1 MHLHPYLSP
10 CQFAFKCG
18 EPYRYRGLFVILQV
32 HFGWRPVRRVKVP
45 WLYCICVFLWMVGRV
60 YLPFWCDFLWFIFV
74 SVTLGFW
81 CYHRGVV
88 CTVPVWIYISHRCW
102 LGLGATTDIHD
113 QQRRKPKIPPILEN
127 ISPQT
132 TSKMSIDSYKAC
144 KRSQL
149 MHPNIRN
156 GTRSGIWTRGSTQL
170 NPPQQ
175 CIVYYVWHHSHG
187 TMTYDKIVDK
197 NI

>member
-1 MHLHPYLSP
+1 MSSCIQMRGTLSISWIVRDTASTFRMASRSSGQGSVVLLHMCIPVNGWSSVP
-10 CQFAFKCG
+10 T
-18 EPYRYRGLFVILQV
+18 ILV
-32 HFGWRPVRRVKVP
+32 
-45 WLYCICVFLWMVGRV
+45 
-60 YLPFWCDFLWFIFV
+60 CDFLWFVFI

-81 CYHRGVV
+81 CCHRGVM

-132 TSKMSIDSYKAC
+132 TSKMSLDSYKAC

-149 MHPNIRN
+149 MHPNVRN

-170 NPPQQ
+170 NPPP
-175 CIVYYVWHHSHG
+175 
-187 TMTYDKIVDK
+187 TMHCLLCMTP
-197 NI
+197 